1 MLASERAPES
11 GLVIG
16 GGEGATL
23 REILRYPS
31 IRRAVMVDIDD
42 EVVELCKK
50 HLPEMHQGAFE
61 DTRSELRHEDARA
74 YLEKTSERFDFITVD
89 LVEPLE
95 EGPACLLFTK
105 EFYTLIRDRL
115 TPGGAMTLQ
124 AGMTKLGELDFFS
137 SIHRTL
143 REVFPV
149 VAATRVLSCFA
160 PRGGSSPPPEGRS
173 LPAGHRHRRPLIAD
187 RIKGPMAY
195 WDGQPTSTRSPAP
208 STSGGHRRADAR
220 GDRRSP
226 RDRHLGRRRAWP
238 PTRGSHPGVG
248 LTERRELLRTLC
260 PTFASCPATCRRGSR
275 PARRAPPRPWRST
288 RRARWLRGSARVV
301 VLGADTIVVIDG
313 RRWASRRTR
322 RARAMLRRLRGREH
336 E

>member
-1 MLASERAPES
+1 LITPQSYKWFFEPTTAIEGHMHAIRRTIVEAQTKFQHVEIMDTHAYGKVLVLDGRIQSSQAEDFIYHEALVHPGMLASERAPES

-74 YLEKTSERFDFITVD
+74 YLEKTSERFDFITID

-105 EFYTLIRDRL
+105 EFYTLVRDRL

-143 REVFPV
+143 REVFPL
-149 VAATRVLSCFA
+149 VAGYQTFISCFGTPWGFITATRKVDPYRQDIA
-160 PRGGSSPPPEGRS
+160 AVDR
-173 LPAGHRHRRPLIAD
+173 LIAD
-187 RIKGPMAY
+187 RIKGPMSY
-195 WDGQPTSTRSPAP
+195 WDGQTHQHAFNLPK
-208 STSGGHRRADAR
+208 HIRAAIDAQ
-220 GDRRSP
+220 
-226 RDRHLGRRRAWP
+226 
-238 PTRGSHPGVG
+238 T
-248 LTERRELLRTLC
+248 
-260 PTFASCPATCRRGSR
+260 
-275 PARRAPPRPWRST
+275 
-288 RRARWLRGSARVV
+288 RVV
-301 VLGADTIVVIDG
+301 TDAHPLIV
-313 RRWASRRTR
+313 T
-322 RARAMLRRLRGREH
+322 
-336 E
+336 